1 MKILSL
7 LFTFYIRS
15 SIHVS
20 VAVTSLAGVTL
31 LEFGYPLNFFLLL
44 FVFLGTI
51 VGYNFVKYAG
61 ISNLHH
67 LENTPNIRLIQWFS
81 VICFPALIYVSF
93 QLSSEVLIAG
103 ASCGAFTLL
112 YALPIYNGRNLRS
125 LSGVKIFVIALVW
138 AGSTVVIPLITH
150 EEILSLPVILK
161 FVEHFLFVSV
171 LMLPFEIRDLK
182 YDPHH
187 LNTLPQVYGVI
198 KTKRFGAS
206 LLLLMLFLK
215 LISHQNGI
223 DFLVMTGVVVLT
235 LLFLFKSTENQ
246 RRYFASFWIE
256 GIPVFWFVIL
266 YLVKS

>member
-1 MKILSL
+1 MKTFSS

-31 LEFGYPLNFFLLL
+31 LEFDYPLNPHLLL
-44 FVFLGTI
+44 FVFLGTV

-67 LENTPNIRLIQWFS
+67 LENTPNIRLIRWFS
-81 VICFPALIYVSF
+81 VICLPALLYVSF
-93 QLSSEVLIAG
+93 QLSSIVLITG
-103 ASCGAFTLL
+103 ALCGVLTLL
-112 YALPIYNGRNLRS
+112 YALPVYNGQNLRS
-125 LSGVKIFVIALVW
+125 LSGVKIFLIALVW
-138 AGSTVVIPLITH
+138 AGSTVIVPLILH
-150 EEILSLPVILK
+150 EEIFSLPVVLK
-161 FVEHFLFVSV
+161 FLEHFLLVSV

-187 LNTLPQVYGVI
+187 LNTIPQVYGVM
-198 KTKRFGAS
+198 KTQRFGAG

-215 LISHQNGI
+215 LIGDQNGMEFI
-223 DFLVMTGVVVLT
+223 ITSAVAVLT
-235 LLFLFKSTENQ
+235 ILFLFRSTENQ
-246 RRYFASFWIE
+246 PPFFASFWIE
-256 GIPVFWFVIL
+256 GIPVVWFMIL